1 MNPKSA
7 FTLIEV
13 VISLLIVSIT
23 FFAFSE
29 LITQNIQV
37 AERTSQLSDVSQKQL
52 NLITLYAVEPSLDS
66 KNLDTFFPNSSIDYQ
81 NIGSLGIYQEISI
94 ELVNQDYQLTITI
107 LR

>member
-1 MNPKSA
+1 MNLKSA

-29 LITQNIQV
+29 LITQNIKV
-37 AERTSQLSDVSQKQL
+37 AEQTSQLADLSQKKL
-52 NLITLYAVEPSLDS
+52 NLITLYAVEPSLNS
-66 KNLDTFFPNSSIDYQ
+66 TNLDTFFPNSSIDYQ
-81 NIGSLGIYQEISI
+81 NIGSLGIYQEIYI
-94 ELVNQDYQLTITI
+94 ELVNPDYQLNITI

>member
-1 MNPKSA
+1 MNLKSA

-29 LITQNIQV
+29 LITQNIKV
-37 AERTSQLSDVSQKQL
+37 AEQTSQLADLSQKQL
-52 NLITLYAVEPSLDS
+52 NLITLHAVEPSLNSTD
-66 KNLDTFFPNSSIDYQ
+66 LDIFFPNSSIDYQ

-94 ELVNQDYQLTITI
+94 ELVNPDYQLTITI